1 MRQTADF
8 MTHPTKQPVKI
19 FLGLGTNQG
28 DRQTNLETVVKALPP
43 DVAVLQSSP
52 VYQTPPWGYADQPDF
67 LNQVL
72 LAETTLS
79 PLALLRYVKQIEE
92 KIGRKK
98 TFRWGPR
105 EIDIDIL
112 DYGGQV
118 HELDGLTLPHPRMHH
133 RAFVLVPL
141 ADIAPRWNHP
151 VLDQSAADLLAQSD
165 PTQIKIY
172 QGV

>member
-1 MRQTADF
+1 MRQAADR
-8 MTHPTKQPVKI
+8 MTNPIDQPVKI

-28 DRQTNLETVVKALPP
+28 DRQANLDSAIQALPTGVTVV
-43 DVAVLQSSP
+43 QSSP
-52 VYQTPPWGYADQPDF
+52 VYQTPPWGYTDQPDF

-72 LAETTLS
+72 LAETMLS
-79 PLALLRYVKQIEE
+79 PLALLAYVKQVEK

-118 HELDGLTLPHPRMHH
+118 QELDGLNLPHPRMHQ

-141 ADIAPRWNHP
+141 VDIAPGWIHP
-151 VLDQSAADLLAQSD
+151 VLDQSAADLLANLD

-172 QGV
+172 QGA